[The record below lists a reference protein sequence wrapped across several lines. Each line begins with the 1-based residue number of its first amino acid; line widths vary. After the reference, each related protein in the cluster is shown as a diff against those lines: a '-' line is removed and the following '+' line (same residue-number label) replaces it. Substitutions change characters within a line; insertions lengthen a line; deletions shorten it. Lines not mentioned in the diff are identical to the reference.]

1 MIQPHYVDERS
12 PRIRNPRQARG
23 ATDAR
28 RKHHHKT
35 RYASITRFCVV
46 LGIASVLLIGY
57 VTMTSNLTGMTYAVA
72 KADVQRLQLQGA
84 TARLDDRLSGLR
96 WQERLATF
104 AARLGMKDPQQFA
117 LIRIAPPAIDTSHV
131 ALLSSFAALFGGKP
145 AQPSV
150 R

>member
-1 MIQPHYVDERS
+1 MIQPQYVDER

-28 RKHHHKT
+28 RKHNSRA
-35 RYASITRFCVV
+35 RYASLTRFSVV
-46 LGIASVLLIGY
+46 LGIASVLLLAY

-72 KADVQRLQLQGA
+72 KADVQRLDLQGQ
-84 TARLDDRLSGLR
+84 TARLDDKLSTLR
-96 WQERLATF
+96 SQERLATF
-104 AARLGMKDPQQFA
+104 AARLGMKEPQQFA
-117 LIRIAPPAIDTSHV
+117 LVRLAPPAMDTSHV

>member
-1 MIQPHYVDERS
+1 MIQPQYIEER

-28 RKHHHKT
+28 RKHNYRA

-46 LGIASVLLIGY
+46 LGIASVLLVGW

-72 KADVQRLQLQGA
+72 KADVQRAKLQGE
-84 TARLDDRLSGLR
+84 TARLDDKLSGLR
-96 WQERLATF
+96 SQERLATF

-117 LIRIAPPAIDTSHV
+117 LVGSRRPRPTRTSRT
-131 ALLSSFAALFGGKP
+131 LPFAALFRGTP
-145 AQPSV
+145 YA
-150 R
+150 RA